1 MLRGILL
8 DSEGPCRRAMKSHN
22 ILFLK
27 HFSVSG
33 GLISQH
39 LMEPDTQHPISA
51 TRIGKGAESHSSSW
65 EVL

>member
-1 MLRGILL
+1 MVFCLIQKALADVQL
-8 DSEGPCRRAMKSHN
+8 KATTF
-22 ILFLK
+22 LFLNT
-27 HFSVSG
+27 SLPQR

-51 TRIGKGAESHSSSW
+51 TCIGKGAESHSSSW